1 MAGVS
6 KDAGRGCSEAAQTLS
21 LDLNQARGVFETCGL
36 GFEVFGSADP
46 RIPNRRVAGALGIFA
61 VPRRQLAQP
70 LDVMRQNPLHTNSPR
85 GSCAGMVNFV

>member
-6 KDAGRGCSEAAQTLS
+6 KDAGLACSEAAQTLS

-61 VPRRQLAQP
+61 VPRGQLAQP
-70 LDVMRQNPLHTNSPR
+70 LDVMRQNPLHHKSSARKLR
-85 GSCAGMVNFV
+85 GNG